1 MSSSA
6 KKKYLGEYVDFQNG
20 YAFKSSDY
28 TNKGHYLIR
37 IKNVQQGFIEINDE
51 CFVDIPS
58 DAKFE
63 KFKLKNGDIVVS
75 LTGNVGRIARIKDVH
90 LPAVL
95 NQRVA
100 SVAPKNEKVLSPE
113 YLYYLLRTPEFLE
126 FAIGSGKGAAQQNI
140 STSDMEKYQVS
151 IPSLEKQRVIVEKL
165 DSAFAEVD
173 LSFQKTTESLEYLS
187 SCFDSFLDK
196 ILKNQILEFGQ
207 KKMVDVLEIARGGS
221 PRPISSYLTNAKDG
235 VNWVKIS
242 DATSSKKYITETSQ
256 KIKPEGVSRSRLV
269 NPGDFLLS
277 NSMSFGRPYIM
288 GTTGCVHD
296 GWLVLSNEKKLLN
309 QDYLYYVLGS
319 KYIYDQFNRTAAGS
333 TVRNLNI
340 SLAGQV
346 TFPVPDLETQEALVS
361 QLTDFETS
369 IDELKN
375 AMGEKLIKLLEL
387 KNSILSSAFDL
398 NESLTGVA

>member
-1 MSSSA
+1 MA
-6 KKKYLGEYVDFQNG
+6 TLGQVMDFQNG
-20 YAFKSSDY
+20 RAFKSSEWQ
-28 TNKGHYLIR
+28 TEGLPIIR
-37 IKNVQQGFIEINDE
+37 IQNLNNFNAPFNYFNGAFDNRIL
-51 CFVDIPS
+51 VDT
-58 DAKFE
+58 
-63 KFKLKNGDIVVS
+63 GDLLFS
-75 LTGNVGRIARIKDVH
+75 WSGTVGTSFGPHIWNRPQA
-90 LPAVL
+90 LL
-95 NQRVA
+95 NQHIFKVKLNSTIEKRYAYYSLLSITSRIEENVNG
-100 SVAPKNEKVLSPE
+100 SVGLTHITKTKLINFEIPL
-113 YLYYLLRTPEFLE
+113 
-126 FAIGSGKGAAQQNI
+126 
-140 STSDMEKYQVS
+140 
-151 IPSLEKQRVIVEKL
+151 PSLVKQHEIVTKL
-165 DSAFAEVD
+165 DNAFADVD

-221 PRPISSYLTNAKDG
+221 PRPISSYLTNDKDG

-242 DATSSKKYITETSQ
+242 DASSSKKYITETSQ

-288 GTTGCVHD
+288 GTSGCVHD
-296 GWLVLSNEKKLLN
+296 GWLVLSNDKKLLN

-375 AMGEKLIKLLEL
+375 SMGEKLIKLLEL

-398 NESLTGVA
+398 NESLAGVA